1 MNMIRTEG
9 FLMEG
14 TTYMEHGQLVQA
26 RNPMNIMVESES
38 DLTALAG
45 KVDPGS
51 IAYTAGYGSA
61 WQLDASGA
69 WQTIG

>member
-1 MNMIRTEG
+1 MNMIRMEG
-9 FLMEG
+9 FLKEG
-14 TTYMEHGQLVQA
+14 TTYMEHGLMVQA
-26 RNPMNIMVESES
+26 RNPLNIMVESES